1 MYVFIFKGIKF
12 SFVKN
17 KKKKKLKIKLFKSEN
32 FFKKKYS
39 QNF

>member
-12 SFVKN
+12 SFEKN